1 MNKTVKQNFLAVLL
15 LTSSMGCFAD
25 PKNDENGV
33 SSLGLGIGIGVEQYR
48 QGSYIDSAST
58 HGESRIVSIDKEYET
73 IPSMWLTANWNFT
86 LKDLLGKTQTADDE
100 KTKKVRY
107 GLFVGAKLFDINA
120 SSGLNGFSLGPQ
132 VSFTTKDRQYSLGVG
147 WVNHQVKKFASGIKD
162 GQPLPEQYT
171 DIRYREHS
179 ENSYM
184 LMFSTNL
191 INSR

>member
-1 MNKTVKQNFLAVLL
+1 MNKNVKQNL
-15 LTSSMGCFAD
+15 LTISILTCSLNCFAHD
-25 PKNDENGV
+25 KKEENSV

-48 QGSYIDSAST
+48 HGSYIDSAST
-58 HGESRIVSIDKEYET
+58 HGESRLVTIDKEYET

-86 LKDLLGKTQTADDE
+86 FKDLLGQSTAEDD
-100 KTKKVRY
+100 KPKKVRY

-132 VSFTTKDRQYSLGVG
+132 VSFTTKERQYSLGIG
-147 WVNHQVKKFASGIKD
+147 WVNHQVKKFANGIRE
-162 GQPLPEQYT
+162 GQPLPDQYT

-191 INSR
+191 INSK